1 MPTSSHSTANYCMAR
16 PLREAL
22 FLPQLFILGKLPG
35 RGLEPLRISP
45 PDPKS
50 GASANSATLASL
62 SFKDLQILL
71 SPRNA
76 FVLEFVL
83 ELWYERHCN
92 AKKSPIAAVDTPS
105 LGQCLCLAIIAP
117 SLSPHATLAIAESL
131 DFISAA
137 TATTRSFGL
146 MSETAKKHRGVFRFA
161 TATINR
167 SKLFQPRVRHLKLSD
182 MSAAKNSCRRL

>member
-1 MPTSSHSTANYCMAR
+1 MPTFSHSTSNYCMAR

-50 GASANSATLASL
+50 GASANFATLASL
-62 SFKDLQILL
+62 IINDLQISLY
-71 SPRNA
+71 PGNA

-92 AKKSPIAAVDTPS
+92 EEKSRLATVDT
-105 LGQCLCLAIIAP
+105 
-117 SLSPHATLAIAESL
+117 
-131 DFISAA
+131 AA
-137 TATTRSFGL
+137 L
-146 MSETAKKHRGVFRFA
+146 
-161 TATINR
+161 
-167 SKLFQPRVRHLKLSD
+167 
-182 MSAAKNSCRRL
+182 

>member
-50 GASANSATLASL
+50 GASANFATPASL
-62 SFKDLQILL
+62 IINDLQISLY
-71 SPRNA
+71 PVNA

-83 ELWYERHCN
+83 ELWYERYCN
-92 AKKSPIAAVDTPS
+92 EEKSRLAAVDTAA
-105 LGQCLCLAIIAP
+105 LAQCLTLPIIAP
-117 SLSPHATLAIAESL
+117 ILSSHATLAIAESL
-131 DFISAA
+131 GFTSAA
-137 TATTRSFGL
+137 TAIMPSSGS
-146 MSETAKKHRGVFRFA
+146 MSGTAKKHPDVFRSV
-161 TATINR
+161 I
-167 SKLFQPRVRHLKLSD
+167 
-182 MSAAKNSCRRL
+182 